1 MGDIDPR
8 GAGRGVTLTVVEV
21 RQAADADIDQII
33 ELQNERNGPECG
45 DQIRALVD
53 DPDNGVGCFTVAA
66 QGGRVVSS
74 LCLIREHLTMEGVSF
89 GVGQPEFV
97 ATHPDYG
104 HQGLVRA
111 QMELVHGWSAA
122 RGDLAQM
129 IAGIPYFYRRFGY
142 EYAIRFPRLRL
153 VSPEVTLEMPDGWSV
168 RHATVDDVD
177 AIMRLEAS
185 AQAQA
190 RLVAS
195 RSARWWR
202 WYIRNEDPLRSNVVA
217 IRDGQVHGS
226 AYVGPGPPGIGE
238 STECVH
244 CVAVDEADAVWALL
258 AHANKR
264 GQGKPVGIDER
275 AGFAHVAFGASQRH
289 RSAYDRY
296 VRVPDPVALLDHLR
310 PVLCGR
316 LARSHYA
323 GSSGSLLVSF
333 YKHSLTITYKDGEVI
348 SIERAGPDQD
358 PSRQGGIG
366 VPPDLMATFIFGRF
380 GAAELEDR
388 YPDVRL
394 GRAADLA
401 EALFPRLEADI
412 VTSL

>member
-1 MGDIDPR
+1 
-8 GAGRGVTLTVVEV
+8 VEV

-33 ELQNERNGPECG
+33 ELQSERNGPECG
-45 DQIRALVD
+45 NQIRALVD

-66 QGGRVVSS
+66 DGGRVVSS
-74 LCLIREHLTMEGVSF
+74 LCLIREHMTMEGVCF

-97 ATHPDYG
+97 ATHPDHG

-111 QMELVHGWSAA
+111 QMGLVHGWSAT
-122 RGDLAQM
+122 RGDLAQI

-142 EYAIRFPRLRL
+142 EYAIPFPRLRL
-153 VSPEVTLEMPDGWSV
+153 VSPGVTLDMPDGWSV
-168 RHATVDDVD
+168 REATVDDVD
-177 AIMRLEAS
+177 TIMGLEAS
-185 AQAQA
+185 TQAQVP
-190 RLVAS
+190 LVTS

-202 WYIRNEDPLRSNVVA
+202 WYIRNDDPLRSNLVA

-226 AYVGPGPPGIGE
+226 AYVGPGPPGIGT
-238 STECVH
+238 SIECVH
-244 CVAVDEADAVWALL
+244 YVAADEADAVWALL
-258 AHANKR
+258 AHATER

-275 AGFAHVAFGASQRH
+275 AGFAQVAFGVSQRH
-289 RSAYDRY
+289 RSAYDLY
-296 VRVPDPVALLDHLR
+296 VRVADPVALLDHLR
-310 PVLCGR
+310 PVLSGR
-316 LARSHYA
+316 LARSHRA

-333 YKHSLTITYKDGEVI
+333 YKHSLIITYKDGEVI
-348 SIERAGPDQD
+348 SIERSGPDQD

-366 VPPDLMATFIFGRF
+366 VPPDLVATLIFGRF
-380 GAAELEDR
+380 GAVELEDR

-401 EALFPRLEADI
+401 EVLFPRLEADI